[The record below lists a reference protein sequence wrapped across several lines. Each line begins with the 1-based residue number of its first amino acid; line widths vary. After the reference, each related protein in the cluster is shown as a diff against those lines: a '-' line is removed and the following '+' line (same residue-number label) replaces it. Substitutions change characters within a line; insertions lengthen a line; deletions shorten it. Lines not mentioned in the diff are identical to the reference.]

1 MVRFLPDILS
11 MLVEQ
16 DIKNAFTKM
25 KQDHTH
31 FTPSDDFVSMLV
43 NLPSAMH
50 IACTYA
56 LQLTEKKLPRTLS
69 HLLPAIEHAYTQFTL
84 QDLPVGF
91 LHSLSVGLAQHLDGG
106 IKETYMHDILL
117 DFWLPCARH
126 SEAALLY
133 CCQLLRASHGKIK
146 SEIFHR
152 VVEGICPS
160 DSVGLGALVTVA
172 MVTGL
177 CHSLSSFLNIMFNLS
192 SFL

>member
-1 MVRFLPDILS
+1 

-16 DIKNAFTKM
+16 DIKNVLAKL

-31 FTPSDDFVSMLV
+31 FTPSKDFVSMLV

-56 LQLTEKKLPRTLS
+56 LQLTEKKFARTLS

-91 LHSLSVGLAQHLDGG
+91 LHSLSVGLAQQLDAGV
-106 IKETYMHDILL
+106 KETYIHDILL

-146 SEIFHR
+146 PEIVGK
-152 VVEGICPS
+152 VVEGICPG
-160 DSVGLGALVTVA
+160 DSVSLSTVA
-172 MVTGL
+172 TVMGW
-177 CHSLSSFLNIMFNLS
+177 CHPLFCIWRTSDIL
-192 SFL
+192 